1 MNITCPIN
9 SSIKLHFITDVH
21 NGYFSRNVGQGIR
34 QYSHQNMVTSQILRN
49 GRDTIEITP
58 SKSNVQLK
66 EGQIIPFTVIIL
78 HRKEKIFKKTVEI
91 KITSPIVL
99 PPPITTT
106 TKKTKKTKK
115 KRGKKGYF
123 LEPDEHGTGTERLD
137 PPKLRIIAYSKGTNL
152 KKWTQHF
159 GDGNE
164 KKGAVFFQRGKQI
177 TAIVNLSHQT
187 LIDTQDKAKGNPKR
201 DAKRHTHAVGV
212 IPWALHLIQ
221 ETKDRNYF
229 EIQDDQDRRYE
240 LTDFMEMVAD
250 AIAYFGVDF
259 IDRIRRT

>member
-1 MNITCPIN
+1 LSITCPIN

-21 NGYFSRNVGQGIR
+21 NGYFSRNVGQGTR
-34 QYSHQNMVTSQILRN
+34 QYSHLNMVTSQILRN

-58 SKSNVQLK
+58 SKSTAQLK
-66 EGQIIPFTVIIL
+66 EGQIIPFTVTIL
-78 HRKEKIFKKTVEI
+78 HRNEEIFKKTLEI
-91 KITSPIVL
+91 KITSPIIL
-99 PPPITTT
+99 PTPTP
-106 TKKTKKTKK
+106 TKKTKKTGK
-115 KRGKKGYF
+115 KRGQKGYF
-123 LEPDEHGTGTERLD
+123 LKPDEHGTGTERLD
-137 PPKLRIIAYSKGTNL
+137 PPKLKVIALSRETNL

-159 GDGNE
+159 GNGNE

-187 LIDTQDKAKGNPKR
+187 LIDTQNKAKGNPKR

-212 IPWALHLIQ
+212 IPWALYLIQ

-229 EIQDDQDRRYE
+229 EIQDDQDRKYE
-240 LTDFMEMVAD
+240 LTDFMEIVAD